1 MTKLQRL
8 LLARDSACV
17 TRFHTAR
24 VVHDETVAE
33 HSFNV
38 VNMLLIMTNG
48 YAKRDLLLAALVHD
62 MGEPQVGDIPSP
74 VKRALPP
81 EVGETMESL
90 EMEAILN
97 IHPYLEGP
105 HGGLGADDYA
115 LISLADKLDGL
126 MKCRDEL
133 RLGNKG
139 IREIGDRYI
148 QYIQELTDKWD
159 TYRVFA
165 EQCIFAYRQEL

>member
-8 LLARDSACV
+8 LRARDSACV

-38 VNMLLIMTNG
+38 VNLILIMTDG
-48 YAKRDLLLAALVHD
+48 KATKELLLAALVHD

-81 EVGETMESL
+81 EVGEAMERL
-90 EMEAILN
+90 EWQAIKE
-97 IHPYLEGP
+97 IHPYLQS
-105 HGGLGADDYA
+105 GLTKGDERT
-115 LISLADKLDGL
+115 LSLADKLDGL

>member
-38 VNMLLIMTNG
+38 VNMLLIMTG
-48 YAKRDLLLAALVHD
+48 GHASKELLVAALVHD

-81 EVGETMESL
+81 EVGAAMEDL
-90 EMEAILN
+90 EQEAILC
-97 IHPYLEGP
+97 IHPYIYDD
-105 HGGLGADDYA
+105 GLRPEEHMA
-115 LISLADKLDGL
+115 LSLADKLDGL

>member
-1 MTKLQRL
+1 MSTKLQRL
-8 LLARDSACV
+8 IMARDAGCV

-38 VNMLLIMTNG
+38 MNLLLVMTDG
-48 YAKRDLLLAALVHD
+48 AITPALLLAALTHD
-62 MGEPQVGDIPSP
+62 MGEPMVGDIPSP

-81 EVGETMESL
+81 EVGKRMEEL
-90 EMEAILN
+90 EEEAVRA
-97 IHPYLEGP
+97 IHPRLLFTLSEEESMT
-105 HGGLGADDYA
+105 L
-115 LISLADKLDGL
+115 SLADKLDGL

-148 QYIQELTDKWD
+148 QYIHELTDQWA
-159 TYRVFA
+159 THRVFA
-165 EQCIFAYRQEL
+165 EQCIMSYREEL

>member
-1 MTKLQRL
+1 M
-8 LLARDSACV
+8 V
-17 TRFHTAR
+17 
-24 VVHDETVAE
+24 
-33 HSFNV
+33 
-38 VNMLLIMTNG
+38 
-48 YAKRDLLLAALVHD
+48 
-62 MGEPQVGDIPSP
+62 
-74 VKRALPP
+74 
-81 EVGETMESL
+81 
-90 EMEAILN
+90 
-97 IHPYLEGP
+97 
-105 HGGLGADDYA
+105 
-115 LISLADKLDGL
+115 DKLDGL